1 MYSLSISYR
10 NSPEFHLNLL
20 NAKVFCC
27 FKDALKWRTKNCGM
41 LFWANLNL
49 IKAQM
54 KFRKLRYLYSYYFLH
69 VLVMVLSSKFI
80 TLI

>member
-27 FKDALKWRTKNCGM
+27 FKDALKVAHKKLWHAFLGKFKSYESANEIQKTS
-41 LFWANLNL
+41 LFIL
-49 IKAQM
+49 
-54 KFRKLRYLYSYYFLH
+54 FLAR
-69 VLVMVLSSKFI
+69 SGYG
-80 TLI
+80 TLL